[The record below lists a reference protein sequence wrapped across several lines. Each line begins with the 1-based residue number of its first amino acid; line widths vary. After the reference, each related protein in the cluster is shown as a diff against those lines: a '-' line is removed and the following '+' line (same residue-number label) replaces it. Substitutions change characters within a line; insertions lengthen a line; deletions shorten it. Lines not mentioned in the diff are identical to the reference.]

1 MDAECLRG
9 FQVDGRPDAIRL
21 DVLVGS
27 KGEILAASKSIQHCP
42 RSRTSD
48 LIRKAVPHA
57 EEEISYK
64 MPAYKLRGVP
74 VIYFAGWKPYSL
86 YPATDFVV
94 AALKDDLA
102 AYEVKKGTIRFSL
115 SKPVPVKLIERIAK
129 SRDKEAAGRDKS
141 KAAGS
146 KKS

>member
-48 LIRKAVPHA
+48 LIHKAVPHA

>member
-1 MDAECLRG
+1 MSLSYTLPG
-9 FQVDGRPDAIRL
+9 
-21 DVLVGS
+21 GS
-27 KGEILAASKSIQHCP
+27 H
-42 RSRTSD
+42 
-48 LIRKAVPHA
+48 
-57 EEEISYK
+57 
-64 MPAYKLRGVP
+64 
-74 VIYFAGWKPYSL
+74 YSL

-129 SRDKEAAGRDKS
+129 SRAKEAAGRDKS

-146 KKS
+146 KKSWACSRQRLEAVAKCIREIQL

>member
-1 MDAECLRG
+1 VREASQSRLIDRGMDMAKTDFKSVDDYIAQQPRAVRSLLELVRG
-9 FQVDGRPDAIRL
+9 A
-21 DVLVGS
+21 
-27 KGEILAASKSIQHCP
+27 
-42 RSRTSD
+42 
-48 LIRKAVPHA
+48 IRKAVPQA
-57 EEEISYK
+57 EEQISYK
-64 MPAYKLRGVP
+64 MPVYKLRGVP
-74 VIYFAGWKPYSL
+74 VIYFAGWKHHYSL

-129 SRDKEAAGRDKS
+129 SRAKEAAGRDKS
-141 KAAGS
+141 KAPGS

>member
-1 MDAECLRG
+1 VSLSHTLLG
-9 FQVDGRPDAIRL
+9 
-21 DVLVGS
+21 GS
-27 KGEILAASKSIQHCP
+27 H
-42 RSRTSD
+42 
-48 LIRKAVPHA
+48 
-57 EEEISYK
+57 
-64 MPAYKLRGVP
+64 
-74 VIYFAGWKPYSL
+74 YSL

-102 AYEVKKGTIRFSL
+102 AYEVKKGTIRLSL

-129 SRDKEAAGRDKS
+129 SSAKEAAGRDKS